1 MLEESIKQIYKHN
14 DILSAYACH
23 DLYAVYFNERKSS
36 FLPPFYE
43 DTEAIINSAS
53 YTRYIGKP
61 QVYTHNN
68 TYDHIQNRMIH
79 VELVS
84 RVARTTGIFLGLN
97 EHLLEAAGKGH
108 DLGHVPFG
116 HEGEYILDDI
126 SQSVGEGRFNHNV
139 QSVRNLMF
147 LENHGQGLNIS
158 LQVLDAILCHNSKG
172 LQPVMEPHSKTL
184 EQFMAEYYATYQDK
198 TVLNRIVPMTLEGCV
213 IRISDLIAYL
223 GRDLDDAERYGIFSW
238 QEVPEDILAVLG
250 HSRSELVN
258 TCIRDIV
265 KSSFNKPYIAMSDKI
280 FIALKKLLE
289 INTKNIYHN
298 YLKPGEKEQMEV
310 MFNTLFNA
318 YLQDLDKDKEQSLVV
333 QYYHNMTPEYQRNN
347 SRERV
352 ALDYISGM
360 TTNYFKNEYKKEL
373 VRARTQ

>member
-1 MLEESIKQIYKHN
+1 ML
-14 DILSAYACH
+14 
-23 DLYAVYFNERKSS
+23 F
-36 FLPPFYE
+36 
-43 DTEAIINSAS
+43 
-53 YTRYIGKP
+53 
-61 QVYTHNN
+61 
-68 TYDHIQNRMIH
+68 
-79 VELVS
+79 
-84 RVARTTGIFLGLN
+84 
-97 EHLLEAAGKGH
+97 
-108 DLGHVPFG
+108 
-116 HEGEYILDDI
+116 
-126 SQSVGEGRFNHNV
+126 
-139 QSVRNLMF
+139 
-147 LENHGQGLNIS
+147 
-158 LQVLDAILCHNSKG
+158 
-172 LQPVMEPHSKTL
+172 
-184 EQFMAEYYATYQDK
+184 YATYQDK

-223 GRDLDDAERYGIFSW
+223 GRDIDDAERYGIFSW

-250 HSRSELVN
+250 HSRSELVYS
-258 TCIRDIV
+258 CISDVV